1 MGKKLVVEL
10 VKEFPSKKKTGRKKN
25 GEKQKGYKKVALKA
39 GLCRGVMVL
48 LVLPRP
54 TPGPRGGLGTLGLNV
69 QVPAQ
74 RGFWGQRGGLRGFGI
89 PKSSMVFVDFSRDFP
104 VK

>member
-1 MGKKLVVEL
+1 MEDMEKKMVVEL
-10 VKEFPSKKKTGRKKN
+10 MVKEFPPKKTGRTWENRKFAPL
-25 GEKQKGYKKVALKA
+25 KV

-54 TPGPRGGLGTLGLNV
+54 LKPARWGLGTLGLKV

-74 RGFWGQRGGLRGFGI
+74 RGFWGQRGGLRGGEL
-89 PKSSMVFVDFSRDFP
+89 
-104 VK
+104 